1 MLTDNS
7 ATFPLQISLVMV
19 AFAWAYVVGI
29 FLHENIKQ
37 IKIKKHGNRAKSLF
51 KYGLQ
56 AIATALLNP
65 LAKLQINVFEFL
77 SCTLLSHLK
86 FICCH

>member
-1 MLTDNS
+1 
-7 ATFPLQISLVMV
+7 MV

-37 IKIKKHGNRAKSLF
+37 IKNKKHGNRAKSLF

-56 AIATALLNP
+56 TIATALLNP

-77 SCTLLSHLK
+77 SCT
-86 FICCH
+86 